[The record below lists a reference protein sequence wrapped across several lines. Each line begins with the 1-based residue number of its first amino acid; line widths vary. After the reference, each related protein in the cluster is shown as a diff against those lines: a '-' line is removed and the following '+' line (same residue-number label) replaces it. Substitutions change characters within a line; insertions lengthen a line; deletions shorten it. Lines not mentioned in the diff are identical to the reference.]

1 MSKKL
6 TQGEGWKVTFA
17 NEEEKPKEIVSKS
30 PDKQKIKLS
39 IDKRKKGKVVT
50 LLKGLVLNEN
60 DLKDLT
66 KTLKNACGTGGTIES
81 GVIELQGDCQDKVR
95 LWLKDNGWGVN

>member
-30 PDKQKIKLS
+30 PDKQKIKIS
-39 IDKRKKGKVVT
+39 MEKRKKGKIVT
-50 LLKGLVLNEN
+50 LLKGLVLTES

-66 KTLKNACGTGGTIES
+66 KSLKNACGVGGTIES
-81 GVIELQGDCQDKVR
+81 GVIELQGDCQEKVKT
-95 LWLKDNGWGVN
+95 WLKDNGWGVS